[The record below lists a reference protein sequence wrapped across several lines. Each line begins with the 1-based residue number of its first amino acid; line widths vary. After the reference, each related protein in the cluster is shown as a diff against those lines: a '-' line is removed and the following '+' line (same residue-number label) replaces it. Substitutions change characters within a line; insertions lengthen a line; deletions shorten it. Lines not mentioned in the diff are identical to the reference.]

1 MNPLKTAIG
10 LVGVGGVVGTVAGV
24 AIPMNSL
31 YTSGQENRGI
41 LNTAAHFAG
50 ASVVGG
56 AVGYGTNMGVL
67 AIASK
72 IVK

>member
-1 MNPLKTAIG
+1 MNPVKSAIG
-10 LVGVGGVVGTVAGV
+10 LIGVSGVVGTAVGA
-24 AIPMNSL
+24 AIPISSL

-56 AVGYGTNMGVL
+56 AVGYGTNLGAL
-67 AIASK
+67 AIAAK
-72 IVK
+72 IAK